1 MTNIEF
7 AVWYRTED
15 GEDILRTHQ
24 CKKHDIFNGRVKSI
38 FRGYS
43 VVEYIETWIIDV
55 VQKDGIDNSLKDDI
69 INVLNTYLCDVVDE
83 ARELL
88 IDEDDE
94 YE

>member
-7 AVWYRTED
+7 AVWYRTD
-15 GEDILRTHQ
+15 TDDNILRTHQ
-24 CKKHDIFNGRVKSI
+24 CKYNDIFNGEVKSI

-43 VVEYIETWIIDV
+43 DIEYIETWIIDV

-88 IDEDDE
+88 IDEDDG